1 MERYTMLLDW
11 KNQYSQNDNTTK
23 GNLQIS
29 AIPIQLPMAF
39 LTELEQNIL
48 KFIWKHKRPWIAKEM
63 LKRKKTKQNKTKKT
77 KTITGG
83 IGVSDFLLYYKAEV
97 ITTVW

>member
-23 GNLQIS
+23 GNLQIN

-48 KFIWKHKRPWIAKEM
+48 KFIWKHKRP
-63 LKRKKTKQNKTKKT
+63 
-77 KTITGG
+77 
-83 IGVSDFLLYYKAEV
+83 
-97 ITTVW
+97 